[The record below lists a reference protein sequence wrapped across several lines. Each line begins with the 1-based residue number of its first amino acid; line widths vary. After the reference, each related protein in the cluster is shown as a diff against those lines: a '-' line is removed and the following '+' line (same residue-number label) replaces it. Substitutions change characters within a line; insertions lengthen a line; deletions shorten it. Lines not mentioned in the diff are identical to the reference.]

1 MSRDLRLPGPLATLM
16 GNSRPDEIGTL
27 ADGRLANADAIC
39 VTQTPPFGP
48 EIVDI
53 LKVHVRK

>member
-1 MSRDLRLPGPLATLM
+1 M